1 MQEYYVYCRILFLCA
16 VLGGIIME
24 NKEIASQMAKELTL
38 KYMEKCCILEP
49 HEYTD
54 FYSKIYDVVLKKLND

>member
-1 MQEYYVYCRILFLCA
+1 
-16 VLGGIIME
+16 ME